1 MRFDAAESKPRTCDS
16 NFRIARR
23 EVFMDPKIAE
33 LVGLLRHQIISP
45 VLMETGRGQMKYFRE
60 VATREWDVPGRGPR
74 KFSPMTMKGWL
85 KRYSKNGF
93 QALLPKSR
101 EDEGGFRRVR
111 EERKQ
116 AIRAL
121 RKEHLQMSVLRFYE
135 LAIKK
140 QILGFPP
147 ICLATLRRFLKAENL
162 FAPKDEPT
170 ARKRFEMSRFGEL
183 WTGDFMH
190 GPHVLVEH
198 GGKRHKKAIL
208 MAIIDDHSRMIV
220 AGVFGFQENT
230 LLLETAFKEAILA
243 YGCPDRLY
251 VDNGP
256 SFSSDYLRRVCAHL
270 KIGLVHSKPYDS
282 PSRGKIERFFRTV
295 RDQFL
300 SGIHP
305 NAEITLSSLNERF
318 SAWLRADYHHRHHSG
333 IEMRPVDR
341 YQSGITLYPL
351 KRMDE
356 ESLSEF
362 FMVSVERS
370 VTNDC
375 TVSFQ
380 GHHYETPATYVG
392 RRVELKYLQERPTE
406 IYLYDNGIRVQR
418 LHSVDTVANG
428 RTYRPGPRDP
438 HVPFQSIVNPDTGT
452 DVQS

>member
-1 MRFDAAESKPRTCDS
+1 
-16 NFRIARR
+16 
-23 EVFMDPKIAE
+23 MDPKIAE

-45 VLMETGRGQMKYFRE
+45 VLMETGRGQTKYFRE
-60 VATREWDVPGRGPR
+60 TASREWDVPGRGPR
-74 KFSPMTMKGWL
+74 RFSPMTMKGWL
-85 KRYSKNGF
+85 KRYNKYGF
-93 QALLPKSR
+93 QALIPKIR
-101 EDEGGFRRVR
+101 EDVGAFRKIP
-111 EERKQ
+111 EERKN

-121 RKEHLQMSVLRFYE
+121 RAQHLKMSVLRFYE
-135 LAIKK
+135 LAVKEN
-140 QILGFPP
+140 ILGYPP
-147 ICLATLRRFLKAENL
+147 ICLATVRRFLKLENL
-162 FAPKDEPT
+162 FVPKDEPT

-190 GPHVLVEH
+190 GPQVLIEL

-220 AGVFGFQENT
+220 SGVFGFQENT
-230 LLLETAFKEAILA
+230 LLLENSFKEAILA
-243 YGCPDRLY
+243 YGLPDRLY

-300 SGIHP
+300 SQIHP
-305 NAEITLSSLNERF
+305 NAEITLAQLNERF
-318 SAWLRADYHHRHHSG
+318 SLWLRNEYHHRHHTG
-333 IEMRPVDR
+333 IETRPMDR
-341 YQSGITLYPL
+341 LQSSVARYPL
-351 KRMDE
+351 KRIDE

-362 FMVSVERS
+362 FMVSVERT

-380 GHHYETPATYVG
+380 GIHYETPAAYVG
-392 RRVELKYLQERPTE
+392 RRVELKYLQDRPSE
-406 IYLYDNGIRVQR
+406 IYLYDNSVRIQR
-418 LHSVDTVANG
+418 LHPVDTQANG

-438 HVPFQSIVNPDTGT
+438 HVPFQTIFGQNSE
-452 DVQS
+452 VQS